1 MIRALRVLDPSDLV
15 LNFIAA
21 PVRTYLMERKD
32 TVRCIVS
39 SLTKNKDSDLHGELV
54 KGCYE
59 VRLFLCVI

>member
-32 TVRCIVS
+32 TVRSIVS
-39 SLTKNKDSDLHGELV
+39 SLTKNKDSDLHGEFANI
-54 KGCYE
+54 CYE
-59 VRLFLCVI
+59 VRVFK